1 MSTVE
6 QKVRSFVSVAA
17 LAVLVVVAVELLLVL
32 LSVRLQTKC
41 DLLFKVEGVQY
52 TRAGENDRA
61 ILSFAYMV
69 EVPEGQQWNEGDLIR
84 MENDC
89 GLSSVKTTDDY

>member
-1 MSTVE
+1 
-6 QKVRSFVSVAA
+6 
-17 LAVLVVVAVELLLVL
+17 
-32 LSVRLQTKC
+32 
-41 DLLFKVEGVQY
+41 
-52 TRAGENDRA
+52 
-61 ILSFAYMV
+61 MV